1 MEGKPY
7 PRKNNG
13 IDKVLMV
20 EYHSLWSKVV
30 ILGLRQIGINEKMH
44 MNDQN
49 PILYEW
55 KTTLSDLRPVSLNKK
70 DMVLVWF
77 SI

>member
-1 MEGKPY
+1 
-7 PRKNNG
+7 
-13 IDKVLMV
+13 
-20 EYHSLWSKVV
+20 
-30 ILGLRQIGINEKMH
+30 

-55 KTTLSDLRPVSLNKK
+55 KTTYMSEKTTSNDLRPVTLKKK

-77 SI
+77 LSKNKNYRLKTHFWNNIAINSSK